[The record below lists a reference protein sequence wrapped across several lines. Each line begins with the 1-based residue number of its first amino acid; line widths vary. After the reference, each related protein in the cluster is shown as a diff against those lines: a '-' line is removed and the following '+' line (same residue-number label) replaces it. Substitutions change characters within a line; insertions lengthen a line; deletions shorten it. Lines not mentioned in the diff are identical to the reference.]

1 MPYSDELFEQFVEA
15 YPASRRQRGYFVM
28 FSFLAALD
36 KAGWTVLANA
46 LEQHKR
52 SEQWQN
58 VALIPMMRK
67 WLEEERWCQIL
78 PERGARRANKAT
90 QSVIDALNRD
100 ETYD

>member
-1 MPYSDELFEQFVEA
+1 
-15 YPASRRQRGYFVM
+15 M
-28 FSFLAALD
+28 FSFLTALD
-36 KAGWTVLANA
+36 KAGWTVLINA

-58 VALIPMMRK
+58 AALVPMMRK

-78 PERGARRANKAT
+78 PELGARRHVSKAT
-90 QSVIDALNRD
+90 QSVLDALQRD